1 MLFVP
6 FVLFVLF
13 VLFVDLSTRSL
24 AVPTRYRWQV
34 APPAPDSYRA
44 HFPDLHPVVVQILYQ
59 RERNPDD
66 ARAFL
71 ERRAGPD
78 NPYGLYGMNRAV
90 ARIRQAVRQKEPI
103 VVYGDFDADGVTATA
118 LLVTTLQ
125 ALGADVRPYIPHR
138 VEEGYGLN
146 RRAIEDLAEAGTR
159 LLVTVDCG
167 IRFPREIALARR
179 RGMDVIV
186 TDHHIVGADPLE
198 AVAVVNPHQEECPYP
213 YKGLAGVGLAYKLA
227 QALLRANRHVPL
239 PGSVPLN
246 EEDLLDLVALGT
258 VADLAP
264 LTGENRHLVSRG
276 LERLNRAPR
285 VGVEALIR
293 QSGLRPGQVD
303 TWHIGFALGPRLNA
317 AGRVAHA
324 ERAYRLLTTDSP
336 QEAEQLARELDELN
350 QERQRLTK
358 EMQERARAVVLAQEA
373 DRPLLFL
380 ADPEFPA
387 GVVGLVASRLV
398 DEFYRPAVIVE
409 QGEEVSKGS
418 ARSIPEFHITRAL
431 DECADLLIR
440 HGGHA
445 VAAGFAVPTRHL
457 EELKQRLLDIA
468 ARELAGRELV
478 PTLQI
483 DAEVPLRE
491 VGALWKDLQALR
503 PFGEGN
509 PEPLFLSRGAR
520 VERHWPVGDGV
531 HLKLVLTD
539 GRIRWDGIAFRQG
552 EWAGQLP
559 ERVDVVYHLRESA
572 WNGEA
577 RLELDIRD
585 LRPTETR

>member
-1 MLFVP
+1 M
-6 FVLFVLF
+6 
-13 VLFVDLSTRSL
+13 
-24 AVPTRYRWQV
+24 PTRYRWQI
-34 APPAPDSYRA
+34 APPAPKPYYS
-44 HFPDLHPVVVQILYQ
+44 HFPDLHPLVVQILYNRGLTDPEAAQ
-59 RERNPDD
+59 
-66 ARAFL
+66 AFL
-71 ERRAGPD
+71 ERQPGPD
-78 NPYGLYGMNRAV
+78 NPFALYGMHRAV
-90 ARIRQAVRQKEPI
+90 DRIRWAVRRREPI
-103 VVYGDFDADGVTATA
+103 VIYGDFDADGVTATA
-118 LLVTTLQ
+118 LLVIALR

-167 IRFPREIALARR
+167 IRFPHEIAHARR

-186 TDHHIVGADPLE
+186 TDHHIVGSEPLE
-198 AVAVVNPHQEECPYP
+198 AAAVVNPHQEECPYP

-227 QALLRANRHVPL
+227 QALLRANHHVPL

-258 VADLAP
+258 VADVAP
-264 LTGENRHLVSRG
+264 LTGENRHLVSQG

-285 VGVEALIR
+285 IGVEALIR

-303 TWHIGFALGPRLNA
+303 TWHIGYMLGPRLNA

-324 ERAYRLLTTDSP
+324 EGAYRLLTTESP
-336 QEAEQLARELDELN
+336 QEAPHLARELDRLN

-358 EMQERARAVVLAQEA
+358 EVQERARAVVLEREA

-398 DEFYRPAVIVE
+398 EEFYRPAVMVE
-409 QGEEVSKGS
+409 QKEGISKGS

-431 DECADLLIR
+431 DACADLLIR

-445 VAAGFAVPTRHL
+445 VAAGFAVRTERL
-457 EELKQRLLDIA
+457 EELKRRLLEIA
-468 ARELAGRELV
+468 ARELEGRELV
-478 PTLQI
+478 PTLPI

-491 VGALWKDLQALR
+491 VNGALWQALQALR

-509 PEPLFLSRGAR
+509 PEPLFLSRNVR
-520 VERHWPVGDGV
+520 VERERPVGDEGA
-531 HLKLVLTD
+531 HLKLTLSD
-539 GRIRWDGIAFRQG
+539 GRVWWDGIAFRQG
-552 EWAGQLP
+552 EWAGKLP
-559 ERVDVVYHLRESA
+559 DRVDVVYHLRENE
-572 WNGEA
+572 WNGEV
-577 RLELDIRD
+577 RLQLEIRD
-585 LRPTETR
+585 LRPATTDRGGPG

>member
-1 MLFVP
+1 M
-6 FVLFVLF
+6 
-13 VLFVDLSTRSL
+13 
-24 AVPTRYRWQV
+24 PTRYRWQV
-34 APPAPDSYRA
+34 APPAPDAYRA
-44 HFPDLHPVVVQILYQ
+44 HFPDLHPLVVQILYNRLAPQ
-59 RERNPDD
+59 GLTTPED

-78 NPYGLYGMNRAV
+78 DPFALHGMHRAV
-90 ARIRQAVRQKEPI
+90 TRIRQAIRQREPI

-118 LLVTTLQ
+118 LLVITLQ

-146 RRAIEDLAEAGTR
+146 CRAIEDLAEAGTH

-198 AVAVVNPHQEECPYP
+198 AVAVVNPRQKECPYP

-227 QALLRANRHVPL
+227 QALLRVNRHVPL
-239 PGSVPLN
+239 PGSIPLD
-246 EEDLLDLVALGT
+246 EEGLLDLVALGT

-276 LERLNRAPR
+276 LEQLNRAPR

-303 TWHIGFALGPRLNA
+303 TWHIGFVLGPRLNA

-324 ERAYRLLTTDSP
+324 EQAYRLLTTGSL

-358 EMQERARAVVLAQEA
+358 EMQERARAVVLAREA

-387 GVVGLVASRLV
+387 GVVGLVAARLV

-409 QGEEVSKGS
+409 QGEEISKGS

-445 VAAGFAVPTRHL
+445 AAAGFSVRTERL
-457 EELKQRLLDIA
+457 EELKRRLLEIA
-468 ARELAGRELV
+468 ARELAGQELV

-491 VGALWKDLQALR
+491 VNGMLWKDLQALR

-509 PEPLFLSRGAR
+509 PEPLFLSRNVR
-520 VERHWPVGDGV
+520 VERHWPVGDGS
-531 HLKLVLTD
+531 HLKLSLTD

-552 EWAGQLP
+552 EWAGKLP
-559 ERVDVVYHLRESA
+559 ERVDVVYHLRERE

-585 LRPTETR
+585 LQPAFGRQDA

>member
-1 MLFVP
+1 MP
-6 FVLFVLF
+6 
-13 VLFVDLSTRSL
+13 
-24 AVPTRYRWQV
+24 ARYRWNLPQPV
-34 APPAPDSYRA
+34 PDAYSA
-44 HFPDLHPVVVQILYQ
+44 HFPDLHPVVVQILYH
-59 RERNPDD
+59 REREPEE

-71 ERRAGPD
+71 ERRPGPD
-78 NPYGLYGMNRAV
+78 NPYALHGMNRAV
-90 ARIRQAVRQKEPI
+90 ARIRQAIKGREPI

-118 LLVTTLQ
+118 LLVL
-125 ALGADVRPYIPHR
+125 ALRAQRADVRPYIPHR

-146 RRAIEDLAEAGTR
+146 IRAIEELADAGVR
-159 LLVTVDCG
+159 LVVTVDCG
-167 IRFPREIALARR
+167 IRFPREIAHARR

-186 TDHHIVGADPLE
+186 TDHHLVGTEPLE
-198 AVAVVNPHQEECPYP
+198 AVAVVSPHQEECPYP

-227 QALLRANRHVPL
+227 QALLRANRHIPL
-239 PGSVPLN
+239 PGSVPL
-246 EEDLLDLVALGT
+246 EEEELLDLVALGT

-293 QSGLRPGQVD
+293 QSGLRPGRVD

-317 AGRVAHA
+317 AGRIAHA
-324 ERAYRLLTTDSP
+324 ELAYRLLTTQSP
-336 QEAEQLARELDELN
+336 EEADHLARALDGLN

-398 DEFYRPAVIVE
+398 DEFYRPTVIVE

-457 EELKQRLLDIA
+457 EELKRRLLDIA
-468 ARELAGRELV
+468 ARELEGQELV
-478 PTLQI
+478 PTLRI

-491 VGALWKDLQALR
+491 VNGALWKALQALR

-509 PEPLFLSRGAR
+509 PEPLFLSRNVR
-520 VERHWPVGDGV
+520 IERHWLVGEGS
-531 HLKLVLTD
+531 HLKLSLAD

-552 EWAGQLP
+552 ERAGRLP
-559 ERVDVVYHLRESA
+559 ERVDVVYHLREKE
-572 WNGEA
+572 WNGET

-585 LRPTETR
+585 LRPAEGG

>member
-1 MLFVP
+1 M
-6 FVLFVLF
+6 
-13 VLFVDLSTRSL
+13 
-24 AVPTRYRWQV
+24 PTRYRWNLPQPV
-34 APPAPDSYRA
+34 PDAYSA
-44 HFPDLHPVVVQILYQ
+44 HFPDLHPVIVQILYH
-59 RERNPDD
+59 RERDPQE

-71 ERRAGPD
+71 ERRPGPD
-78 NPYGLYGMNRAV
+78 NPYALHGMSRAV
-90 ARIRQAVRQKEPI
+90 ARIRQAIRGREPI
-103 VVYGDFDADGVTATA
+103 AVYGDFDADGVTATA
-118 LLVTTLQ
+118 LLVLVLRAQ
-125 ALGADVRPYIPHR
+125 GADVRPHIPHR
-138 VEEGYGLN
+138 VAEGYGLN
-146 RRAIEDLAEAGTR
+146 IQAVEELADAGAR

-167 IRFPREIALARR
+167 IRFPREIAHARR

-186 TDHHIVGADPLE
+186 TDHHLVGREPLE
-198 AVAVVNPHQEECPYP
+198 AVAVVNPHQEECLYP

-227 QALLRANRHVPL
+227 QALLRANRHIPL
-239 PGSVPLN
+239 PGSVPLD
-246 EEDLLDLVALGT
+246 EEELLDLVALGT

-293 QSGLRPGQVD
+293 QSGLRPGRVD

-317 AGRVAHA
+317 AGRIAHA
-324 ERAYRLLTTDSP
+324 ELAYRLLITQSP
-336 QEAEQLARELDELN
+336 QEADHLARALDELN

-431 DECADLLIR
+431 EECADLLIR

-457 EELKQRLLDIA
+457 EELKHRLLEIA
-468 ARELAGRELV
+468 ARELEGQELV
-478 PTLQI
+478 PALRI

-491 VGALWKDLQALR
+491 VNGALWKALGALR

-509 PEPLFLSRGAR
+509 PEPLFLSRNVR
-520 VERHWPVGDGV
+520 VERHWLVGDGS
-531 HLKLVLTD
+531 HLKMILAD
-539 GRIRWDGIAFRQG
+539 ERIRWDGIAFRQG
-552 EWAGQLP
+552 ERAGQLP
-559 ERVDVVYHLRESA
+559 ERVDVVYHLRESE
-572 WNGEA
+572 WNGET
-577 RLELDIRD
+577 RLELEIRD
-585 LRPTETR
+585 LRPAEAG